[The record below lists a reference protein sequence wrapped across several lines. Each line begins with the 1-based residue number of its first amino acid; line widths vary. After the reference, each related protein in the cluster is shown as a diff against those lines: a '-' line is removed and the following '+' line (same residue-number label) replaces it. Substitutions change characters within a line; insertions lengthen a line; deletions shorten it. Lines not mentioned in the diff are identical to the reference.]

1 MDFLKENLHIHSS
14 FSDGKSSIKKTINR
28 AAELDFDLI
37 AITDHFTD
45 SWKAKVIPSLDS
57 SLKIS
62 NYLQQID
69 RKSSK
74 LRDSFK
80 NLRVLRGIEIDLESS
95 FRYISEL
102 INPADFDIILF
113 EYLES
118 REGVNFIKKIINYWN
133 KEKNPKMTTFGL
145 AHFNPFF
152 ISNIGIDSFINFL
165 KNQEIYFEFN
175 SRYSDYYSF
184 QYRDFFEELKN
195 NSIPVAVG
203 SDCHGLDQLD
213 DIYGPLKAIESYK
226 LEKNYEKLI
235 SLLESKH
242 E

>member
-118 REGVNFIKKIINYWN
+118 R
-133 KEKNPKMTTFGL
+133 
-145 AHFNPFF
+145 
-152 ISNIGIDSFINFL
+152 
-165 KNQEIYFEFN
+165 
-175 SRYSDYYSF
+175 
-184 QYRDFFEELKN
+184 
-195 NSIPVAVG
+195 
-203 SDCHGLDQLD
+203 
-213 DIYGPLKAIESYK
+213 
-226 LEKNYEKLI
+226 
-235 SLLESKH
+235 
-242 E
+242 